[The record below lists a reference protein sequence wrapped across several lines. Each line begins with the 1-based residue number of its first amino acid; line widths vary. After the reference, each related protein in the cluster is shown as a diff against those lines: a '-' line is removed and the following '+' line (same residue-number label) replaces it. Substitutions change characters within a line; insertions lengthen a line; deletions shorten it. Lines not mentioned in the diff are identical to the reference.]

1 MHMCNNLYIVADVQE
16 DICPPQSSMDIHL
29 YIYIYIHMHYTC
41 RHICVKSH
49 MWHLEEEGLR
59 PPDLS
64 PCI

>member
-1 MHMCNNLYIVADVQE
+1 MPSSVIYGHSLVYIY
-16 DICPPQSSMDIHL
+16 I